1 MKARYSASGR
11 YSSSCLEHD
20 SSIGLTLS
28 VRRLPVSIAALGA
41 ALTFGGCSD
50 ATDPGRASFVFRDPA
65 SNSVVRLEITNPTG
79 LDQADVLLRSGAAQW
94 ALGTPRRGNGG
105 FNAPYSWHLDPAS
118 ITFAE
123 VTIEACQSAAS
134 AIGDDLDYWIGFG
147 QVCIWGVVESRER

>member
-1 MKARYSASGR
+1 M
-11 YSSSCLEHD
+11 
-20 SSIGLTLS
+20 
-28 VRRLPVSIAALGA
+28 RRLAQSIVALSA
-41 ALTFGGCSD
+41 VLTFGSCSD
-50 ATDPGRASFVFRDPA
+50 ATDPDRASFVFRDPG

-79 LDQADVLLRSGAAQW
+79 LEQAEDLLASGAAQW

-123 VTIEACQSAAS
+123 VTIEACQVAAS
-134 AIGDDLDYWIGFG
+134 AVADDLDYWIGFG

>member
-1 MKARYSASGR
+1 MATTSRP
-11 YSSSCLEHD
+11 
-20 SSIGLTLS
+20 IGLLAILATLS
-28 VRRLPVSIAALGA
+28 V

-50 ATDPGRASFVFRDPA
+50 ATDPDRASFVFRDPI

-79 LDQADVLLRSGAAQW
+79 LANADVLLRSGAAQW

-134 AIGDDLDYWIGFG
+134 AVADDLDYWIGFG